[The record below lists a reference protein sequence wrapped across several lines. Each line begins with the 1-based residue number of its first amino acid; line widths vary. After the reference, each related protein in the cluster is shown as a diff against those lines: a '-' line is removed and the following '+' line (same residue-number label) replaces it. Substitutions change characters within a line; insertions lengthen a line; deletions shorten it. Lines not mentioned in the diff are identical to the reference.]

1 MIDKVKRKRYLRVVV
16 DSGYIHLYEKA
27 IENLLTN
34 LKIFY
39 EFDTMKQLD
48 KMVTEVFTLED
59 LIITEENLENYT
71 ELCYKYLG
79 NDEDVHNLK
88 NDLKDFYG
96 LEPKIQESKEGW
108 WNNYV

>member
-88 NDLKDFYG
+88 NDLKEFYG
-96 LEPKIQESKEGW
+96 LEQKIQESKEGW
-108 WNNYV
+108 WNKYV

>member
-59 LIITEENLENYT
+59 LMSD
-71 ELCYKYLG
+71 KYLI
-79 NDEDVHNLK
+79 N
-88 NDLKDFYG
+88 
-96 LEPKIQESKEGW
+96 
-108 WNNYV
+108 

>member
-1 MIDKVKRKRYLRVVV
+1 MIDKVKRKRYLMVVV

-27 IENLLTN
+27 LENLLTN

-59 LIITEENLENYT
+59 LSITEENLENYA

-88 NDLKDFYG
+88 IDLKEFYG

-108 WNNYV
+108 WTKYV

>member
-88 NDLKDFYG
+88 NDLKEFYG
-96 LEPKIQESKEGW
+96 LEQKIQESKEGW
-108 WNNYV
+108 WNEYV